1 MRVHFIYSLKS
12 KQKLSSKK
20 RQANARFRDATIKVM
35 GIKYLN
41 VFSVS
46 YTTGCSEAVPTDR
59 GKPYAVLDFLKKVY
73 VNLKH
78 CFHKS
83 EKSIVSV
90 RL

>member
-1 MRVHFIYSLKS
+1 V
-12 KQKLSSKK
+12 
-20 RQANARFRDATIKVM
+20 RFRDATIKVM

-46 YTTGCSEAVPTDR
+46 YTTGCREAVPTDS
-59 GKPYAVLDFLKKVY
+59 GKSYAVLDFLKKVY

-78 CFHKS
+78 CFHKF
-83 EKSIVSV
+83 EKSIVSL

>member
-1 MRVHFIYSLKS
+1 MRVHFVYSFKS
-12 KQKLSSKK
+12 KQKLSRKK
-20 RQANARFRDATIKVM
+20 RQANVCFIDATIKVM

-41 VFSVS
+41 VCSVS
-46 YTTGCSEAVPTDR
+46 YTSGFSEAVPTDR
-59 GKPYAVLDFLKKVY
+59 GKPYAVLDFLKNAY

-83 EKSIVSV
+83 EKSTVSV